1 MINEAE
7 EIILVVRITL
17 VDYIVMRRELQWLPL
32 RYRLARRRY

>member
-17 VDYIVMRRELQWLPL
+17 VDYIVMRRELEWLP
-32 RYRLARRRY
+32 